1 MCAVHFKDG
10 FEKEIRL
17 KYIVTKTSEMFV
29 DHTSLP
35 CAVVASMK
43 EAQEKL
49 TGDAFRTAH
58 VGDEL

>member
-1 MCAVHFKDG
+1 VQSILKIT
-10 FEKEIRL
+10 FENQIRL
-17 KYIVTKTSEMFV
+17 
-29 DHTSLP
+29 DLASLP

-49 TGDAFRTAH
+49 TGDAFRNAH

>member
-1 MCAVHFKDG
+1 MQSILKIHLKTKLDFKCNV
-10 FEKEIRL
+10 I
-17 KYIVTKTSEMFV
+17 MFIGL
-29 DHTSLP
+29 TSLP

-49 TGDAFRTAH
+49 TGDAFRNAH